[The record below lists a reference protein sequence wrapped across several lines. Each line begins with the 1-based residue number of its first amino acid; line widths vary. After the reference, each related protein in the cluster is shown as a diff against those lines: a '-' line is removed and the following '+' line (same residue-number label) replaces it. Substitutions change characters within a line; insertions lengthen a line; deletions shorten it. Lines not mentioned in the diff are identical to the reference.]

1 MPGPV
6 SDSYDPEF
14 GTAAV
19 AEEVADGIRE
29 VISKADLLLGPKLL
43 NIVEVVRSEAGVIPR
58 KKLPTTLTEREWRI
72 IRFGLRRAL
81 ESI

>member
-14 GTAAV
+14 VTGANAHDV
-19 AEEVADGIRE
+19 KEAIQD
-29 VISKADLLLGPKLL
+29 VIDRANGLLGPKLKY
-43 NIVEVVRSEAGVIPR
+43 IVEVAQGEPGRVIEAN
-58 KKLPTTLTEREWRI
+58 LTEREWRI
-72 IRFGLRRAL
+72 IRFGLSRAL

>member
-14 GTAAV
+14 STGERAGYVCEAIT
-19 AEEVADGIRE
+19 EVRDKITKTVFKGDD
-29 VISKADLLLGPKLL
+29 SLK
-43 NIVEVVRSEAGVIPR
+43 NIVQVVLGKGGRLYAGP
-58 KKLPTTLTEREWRI
+58 LTEREWRI
-72 IRFGLRRAL
+72 IRFCLNRAL